1 MVAAHVAH
9 GRQPWT
15 TCRRR
20 CTSEQCSSR
29 LRTARTSTPETRGQA
44 CWSRTLP
51 VAMQPREGAD
61 PSLINQTCSLRDTPA
76 CCKFSSLAL
85 CILLAQALRA
95 ASASLGTA
103 SAPFSLVLLTS
114 SELCPRA
121 YILESS
127 PRDKRPGLLVL
138 PSASCHDTLRRSR
151 PKPQQPDLF
160 APRYVSMLYICQP
173 RALHFTRTAPRAAS
187 ASLGTASA
195 PFFGASDQLGIMP
208 QGRHTG
214 IETLDIR

>member
-1 MVAAHVAH
+1 M
-9 GRQPWT
+9 
-15 TCRRR
+15 
-20 CTSEQCSSR
+20 
-29 LRTARTSTPETRGQA
+29 
-44 CWSRTLP
+44 LP
-51 VAMQPREGAD
+51 I
-61 PSLINQTCSLRDTPA
+61 SL
-76 CCKFSSLAL
+76 
-85 CILLAQALRA
+85 
-95 ASASLGTA
+95 
-103 SAPFSLVLLTS
+103 
-114 SELCPRA
+114 ELCPRA
-121 YILESS
+121 YIRESN
-127 PRDKRPGLLVL
+127 PRDKKIGLLVQ
-138 PSASCHDTLRRSR
+138 PFASFSDTLHRSR